1 MPGRQT
7 LLKVLLMKRHQETHR
22 AFCLEYDKVARSID
36 RNLIGSSPSR
46 EAFGR
51 WLKGHLKTKPH
62 ADHCRVLER
71 MFPGHT
77 VAELLAPYDPGA
89 KDSGVQETRPGSRE
103 ADTNRREVF
112 QLGATTMALGL
123 AESIWRGPDLF
134 EQVLDS
140 NNVGEARLLYLENE
154 ADQLG
159 QKVPPA
165 ELLPDALLHLVSVRE
180 LLTHRQPVE
189 AQRRL
194 IRVGAKLSI
203 VIGEIMFCA
212 NHFPLA
218 RRWYAAAA
226 RAADEAGDRHLA
238 DLTLASSALMP
249 TYSSEPRAVLAMV
262 GPRLE
267 QALGATPALAWMWGL
282 AALAHASLGD
292 QTAFERAINRSRYT
306 LDRCS
311 ADALRPG
318 ILSFQPERQV
328 FYEARGRA
336 DLGDLD
342 GTAETVA
349 PALSSYES
357 ADSNDPALVRFAY
370 ACALAKA
377 GEVEEACRFATTAV
391 RDTPPRQSITVVVRA
406 HEFDAL
412 LAPSGSATADWREA
426 LSDLR
431 APDPTTLPAN
441 PVIPASLI
449 FATPGR
455 CP

>member
-1 MPGRQT
+1 MSGHQT
-7 LLKVLLMKRHQETHR
+7 LLKALLLKRHQESHR
-22 AFCLEYDKVARSID
+22 AFCAEYEKVARSID
-36 RNLIGSSPSR
+36 RSLIGSSPSR

-51 WLKGHLKTKPH
+51 WLKGHLKTKPQ

-71 MFPGHT
+71 MFPGHA
-77 VAELLAPYDPGA
+77 VAELLAPYDPGTNN
-89 KDSGVQETRPGSRE
+89 SGVPQTPPNPRE
-103 ADTNRREVF
+103 AATNRREVF

-123 AESIWRGPDLF
+123 AESLWRGPDLF

-140 NNVGEARLLYLENE
+140 NNVGQARLLHLENE
-154 ADQLG
+154 ADRLG

-165 ELLPDALLHLVSVRE
+165 NLLPDALLHLASVRE

-249 TYSSEPRAVLAMV
+249 TYSSEPRAVLAMLE
-262 GPRLE
+262 PRLE
-267 QALGATPALAWMWGL
+267 QAVGATPALAWMWGL

-292 QTAFERAINRSRYT
+292 TMAFERAINRSRYT

-311 ADALRPG
+311 VDTPRPG
-318 ILSFQPERQV
+318 ILSFQPERHV

-336 DLGDLD
+336 DLGDLE
-342 GTAETVA
+342 GTAEAVTR
-349 PALSSYES
+349 ALSSCDS
-357 ADSNDPALVRFAY
+357 GDSNDPALVRFAY
-370 ACALAKA
+370 ACALAQA
-377 GEVEEACRFATTAV
+377 GEIEEACRFATTAI
-391 RDTPPRQSITVVVRA
+391 RETSPGRSITVVVRA

-426 LSDLR
+426 LSDFR
-431 APDPTTLPAN
+431 APDPTTLPTLSS
-441 PVIPASLI
+441 PRP
-449 FATPGR
+449 
-455 CP
+455 